1 VKERKLTDYELE
13 LMDIIWKLGEATV
26 QDVCDGLTRKLAY
39 TSVMTTLSL
48 LTTKKKVLDRIKQ
61 GRSYVYRPI
70 VTREEISQSLLDNL
84 KKVLLDDSP
93 SQLVLNLLENEE
105 LSSDD
110 LAALKAAI
118 SKLENKK

>member
-1 VKERKLTDYELE
+1 MKERKLTDYELE